1 MPSDI
6 EDFAAAKEEERAAQE
21 EATKQDL
28 RSEVRRLSK
37 TLGREREQRIRL
49 EETIMMAARAAF
61 ASWEKPA
68 IPKPTRDPRTRIEE
82 TCVAMCSDWHYG
94 AVTADYNREVCE
106 RRVGRYADKILSL
119 TEIQRADHPVR
130 AVRLWVLGDLVGG
143 EQIFSGQEHEIDAS
157 LVEQSFGVGRL
168 LSDLAL
174 RLAGGFDRV
183 HLVCLPGNHG
193 RIGGKAMPYS
203 PDTNAD
209 RIAYMVAQERTR
221 EPRVTWQIARA
232 DTPGETG
239 RIIVDQVGT
248 YGCLLTH
255 GDLFRGGGY
264 GGLPWY
270 QFWKKAMAW
279 RDMSTA
285 GQIAPFDDLACGH
298 WHRTSS
304 IEIGTMTLR
313 VCGTL
318 QTYDPFSR
326 EQIAAATRP
335 AQSLLFVHP
344 ERGVTAE
351 YRVDLA

>member
-1 MPSDI
+1 
-6 EDFAAAKEEERAAQE
+6 
-21 EATKQDL
+21 
-28 RSEVRRLSK
+28 
-37 TLGREREQRIRL
+37 
-49 EETIMMAARAAF
+49 
-61 ASWEKPA
+61 
-68 IPKPTRDPRTRIEE
+68 
-82 TCVAMCSDWHYG
+82 
-94 AVTADYNREVCE
+94 VTADYNREVCE
-106 RRVGRYADKILSL
+106 QRVGRYADKILSL

-130 AVRLWVLGDLVGG
+130 VVRLWVLGDLVGG

-168 LSDLAL
+168 LSDLTL
-174 RLAGGFDRV
+174 RLAAGFDKV
-183 HLVCLPGNHG
+183 HVVCLPGNHG
-193 RIGGKAMPYS
+193 RIGGKTMPYS

-209 RIAYMVAQERTR
+209 RIAYMIAQERTR

-239 RIIVDQVGT
+239 RIVVDQIGS
-248 YGCLLTH
+248 YSCLLTH
-255 GDLFRGGGY
+255 GELFRGGGY

-285 GQIAPFDDLACGH
+285 GQIPPFDDLACGH

-326 EQIAAATRP
+326 EQIAAATTP

-344 ERGVTAE
+344 DKGVTAE
-351 YRVDLA
+351 YRVLLG